1 MAKLAL
7 VTARVTKGRIMASY
21 KGFRRPERFKEM
33 VYTRNVYGPHP
44 YVDTKHH
51 EARGGISVDT
61 RQQEQG
67 GQGKFAPITDTDGGL
82 GVKQFNLVG
91 IDSAILKERAS
102 RLSKALEEIASW
114 EASHWGSLLLFN
126 QLNIPARLI
135 TRNGGELWG
144 LYIPVAPSSCYITT
158 NFMGKSVRKEVLLR
172 HVISCNEHVIRRE
185 RNSDDPLSDPA
196 KWSIL
201 DSLCG
206 TIAAL
211 HDLHLVH
218 LDISGSNVLVRWS
231 ESHDPKVYVI
241 DAFNGYSDTSG
252 NRELGHMLGNVYCPT
267 SVQRCD
273 YTPASDVYCLAWW
286 VMHLAV
292 AKDPSALSLELP
304 NFTNQAS
311 VKKNLFL
318 RHEYVI
324 KHLPNARRKFPKWL
338 YETLDSCLVIEPKD
352 RPTSRELSLDVHD
365 YWMNFG
371 DAR

>member
-1 MAKLAL
+1 
-7 VTARVTKGRIMASY
+7 MASY
-21 KGFRRPERFKEM
+21 EGFRRPERFDEL
-33 VYTRNVYGPHP
+33 VYTLKLYGDHP
-44 YVDTKHH
+44 YVNTKPH
-51 EARGGISVDT
+51 ESPGGIYVDT
-61 RQQEQG
+61 NQQEEG
-67 GQGKFAPITDTDGGL
+67 GQGKFAPIVGTDGKL
-82 GVKQFNLVG
+82 CVKKFNLVG
-91 IDSAILKERAS
+91 IDSAILKDRAS
-102 RLSKALEEIASW
+102 RLSKALEELACWQETNWDSV
-114 EASHWGSLLLFN
+114 LLFN

-144 LYIPVAPSSCYITT
+144 LYVPVAPSSCYITA
-158 NFMGKSVRKEVLLR
+158 NFRGKSARKAVLLR
-172 HVISCNEHVIRRE
+172 HVISREHVIHRE
-185 RNSDDPLSDPA
+185 KNSDDPLSDPA

-201 DSLCG
+201 DSLCQ
-206 TIAAL
+206 TITAL
-211 HDLHLVH
+211 HYLHLVH
-218 LDISGSNVLVRWS
+218 LDISGSNVLVRWP

-252 NRELGHMLGNVYCPT
+252 NRELGYMFGNVYCPT

-286 VMHLAV
+286 VMHLTV
-292 AKDPSALSLELP
+292 AKDPSALGLELP

-318 RHEYVI
+318 RHEYVT
-324 KHLPNARRKFPKWL
+324 KHLPDARRKFPKWL
-338 YETLDSCLVIEPKD
+338 YETLESCLVIEPKD